1 MAQQNT
7 AFGIGSLSSIISG
20 NYNVAVGYQAGN
32 ALTTGIY
39 NTAIGANAFA
49 TGNTYNYS
57 TAIGYNAQITGN
69 NQISMGTAA
78 ETVFVN
84 GTSSSSSVTTGA
96 LQVAGGVGISG
107 NVNIGGNV
115 NMSGALQVANIVGVS
130 GNVIITGNVTTSG
143 DTITNAMVEKYST
156 GTVTT
161 NAITVAYSSLSNII
175 AITPSSAA
183 NIALTIT
190 SLPTTRGTAIYD
202 FTFIIS
208 VGTYKQ
214 YINLLNVNGSSVTM
228 VAANGLASISVNSSA
243 TVVLQTISIQMN
255 GATVTNAF
263 TNVSSYF

>member
-7 AFGIGSLSSIISG
+7 AFGIGSLSRVNTGNFNTAIGFQSG
-20 NYNVAVGYQAGN
+20 NT
-32 ALTTGIY
+32 LPTGIY
-39 NTAIGANAFA
+39 NTAIGANAFS
-49 TGNTYNYS
+49 TGNTFSYS
-57 TAIGYNAQITGN
+57 TAIGYNALITGN
-69 NQISMGTAA
+69 NQIVMGTAA
-78 ETVFVN
+78 ETVFIN
-84 GTSSSSSVTTGA
+84 GISSSSTVTTGA
-96 LQVAGGVGISG
+96 FQVAGGVGISG

-115 NMSGALQVANIVGVS
+115 NIF
-130 GNVIITGNVTTSG
+130 G
-143 DTITNAMVEKYST
+143 DSITNAMVEKYSA

-175 AITPSSAA
+175 AISPSSAA

-208 VGTYKQ
+208 VGTFKQ
-214 YINLLNVNGSSVTM
+214 YINSLSVNGSSATM
-228 VAANGLASISVNSSA
+228 KAANGLANISINTSA

-255 GATVTNAF
+255 GATVVNAF